1 MHEPTVD
8 QSTMHLIID
17 QLEELVVTIIDEVRQ
32 RPAVAVAI
40 LAGVAGALAGS
51 MLATRFSN
59 RHASPPARV
68 VHKARGVGE
77 ANIVP
82 PPAAIAN
89 AIYRAAG
96 VRMSRLP
103 MNPAA
108 VMEAIWNKHV
118 GSHG

>member
-77 ANIVP
+77 AADLAGLGVKLLQNPIVRGY
-82 PPAAIAN
+82 I
-89 AIYRAAG
+89 R
-96 VRMSRLP
+96 S
-103 MNPAA
+103 A
-108 VMEAIWNKHV
+108 VEGQLKKRF
-118 GSHG
+118 SL